1 MANYLSF
8 AGEIVLLDTK
18 SWYSEKELN
27 VKDLSLEE
35 EYVIQFNHPGEVT
48 EILAS
53 APA

>member
-1 MANYLSF
+1 MADYLSF
-8 AGEIVLLDTK
+8 VGGIVLLNTESSDFD
-18 SWYSEKELN
+18 KELN